1 MERGSDAAVR
11 FGGRG
16 GPLSSYL
23 EVWGPGGRELHPLDS
38 ERVTVGTVD
47 SNDLVVERPGV
58 SRVHAVF
65 ERFSDAWCVRDLGS
79 RNGTFVN
86 GGRTIGER
94 ALHPGDEI
102 VLGTLRL
109 VYHGPPRGKETKAL
123 AEPPTVTQRERDVL
137 VALCQPL
144 LAGDAFTEP
153 ASIRTIAAE
162 LVISQA
168 AVKQHLAR
176 LYRKFAVGDSG
187 ARRRVQLAN
196 AALTSGAVKLG
207 DLRPQ
212 R

>member
-1 MERGSDAAVR
+1 MARWNEVPTWQYPSVDEMS
-11 FGGRG
+11 
-16 GPLSSYL
+16 PLSSYL
-23 EVWGPGGRELHPLDS
+23 EVWGPGGRELRPLDS

-47 SNDLVVERPGV
+47 SNDLVVDVPGV

-65 ERFSDAWCVRDLGS
+65 ELLSDVWCVRDLGS

-102 VLGTLRL
+102 VLGTVRL
-109 VYHGPPRGKETKAL
+109 IYHGPHRGRETTAL

-137 VALCQPL
+137 VALCRPL

-168 AVKQHLAR
+168 AVKQHLAH
-176 LYRKFAVGDSG
+176 LYRK
-187 ARRRVQLAN
+187 
-196 AALTSGAVKLG
+196 
-207 DLRPQ
+207 
-212 R
+212 